1 LQAINNPSQ
10 SLVFRDSSPADN
22 VVDLSL
28 YRSWHR
34 PRRPLKAVNAKQT
47 KYDVES
53 SEEYFERMK
62 VNVAVFLLL
71 SFLVFIG
78 TWLLNGITE
87 ATHHFI

>member
-1 LQAINNPSQ
+1 
-10 SLVFRDSSPADN
+10 
-22 VVDLSL
+22 
-28 YRSWHR
+28 
-34 PRRPLKAVNAKQT
+34 LKAVNAKQT